1 MNRSMKLF
9 LSLIAATIIAF
20 LAIVLK
26 VGGTTLQ
33 YLFQGVLIAT
43 VIYVIGKGAE
53 WMVEGSVR
61 IARLLGV
68 SYLMIGLT
76 VVAFGTSAPELAASI
91 IAAAGGSG
99 DISISN
105 VIGSNIFN
113 LCFILGGVALLTP
126 GGLPLNRP
134 LVFRDGPIILVGT
147 IVLFLIIG
155 GWESGTGA
163 VAGLLD
169 FTLSRV
175 EAILLCLAL
184 GLYLYRLYKKRE
196 VSEVDIPAETD
207 KPARPLR
214 DTGIFLFGL
223 GLVLG
228 GCHLLVGHW
237 EADGLSYGA
246 LWFAHTLNIPDYII
260 GGTVVAAGTSAPELV
275 VSLAAA
281 LRKQVD
287 ISTGNLL
294 GSAIF
299 NIFGVVGV
307 AGLIIQPPIHS
318 PITLSPDVSEAL
330 ISQCALLVIITIF
343 MFTERRLSRL
353 EGAILVLVGIAHWVF
368 EFATG
373 GHF

>member
-1 MNRSMKLF
+1 MNRQRKLF
-9 LSLIAATIIAF
+9 LSFLGATVIAF
-20 LAIVLK
+20 LAIGLK
-26 VGGTTLQ
+26 LGGTTLQ
-33 YLFQGVLIAT
+33 YAFQSSLIAA
-43 VIYVIGKGAE
+43 VIYIIGKGAA

-61 IARLLGV
+61 LARMLGV

-134 LVFRDGPIILVGT
+134 LIFRDGPIILVGT
-147 IVLFLIIG
+147 ILLFLIIG
-155 GWESGTGA
+155 GWESGAGA

-169 FTLSRV
+169 FTLSRI
-175 EAILLCLAL
+175 EAVFLCVILV
-184 GLYLYRLYKKRE
+184 LYLYLLYKKRE
-196 VSEVDIPAETD
+196 ISDVDIPAETD
-207 KPARPLR
+207 TPGRPLR
-214 DTGIFLFGL
+214 DTGLFLFGL

-228 GCHLLVGHW
+228 GCHLLVGRW
-237 EADGLSYGA
+237 DPNGLSYGA

-260 GGTVVAAGTSAPELV
+260 GGTIVAAGTSAPELV

-307 AGLIIQPPIHS
+307 AGLIIQPPIAS
-318 PITLSPDVSEAL
+318 PITLTPDVSEAL

-343 MFTERRLSRL
+343 MFTERHLSRL
-353 EGAILVLVGIAHWVF
+353 EGAILILVGIAHWVF